1 MRRSC
6 SLVIR
11 LASVGLLMLTTP
23 LVTLAAVQPWDACL
37 RQHASELA
45 LHPDVLR
52 ALVMTESQNHP
63 LAIGW
68 TDRFGKRHSLFPTSH
83 SHAHQVLM
91 HLHHSRQNYDVGVAQ
106 VNITNVTRLARPLN
120 FRPVDLLQPC
130 TNLSV
135 TKYILREN
143 LERHGHTWQSLAGY
157 NGSVGSTHYIE
168 AVYRNYCRQEQT
180 HPCTPGRHHRTPSPH
195 DPLPTVRIQYAPVAP
210 SISPIAIESKR
221 IESIPTTPAAA
232 QPIPTLTRP
241 PANPSIA
248 AEILAPAVPAALT
261 VLAFCLRI
269 FLPFCL
275 LIVLVVLICYGL
287 RIMLWAIGLVR
298 DSVGTL
304 LLGRR
309 LGFPGFCR
317 PAALSTRDR
326 TISSM
331 ASRQPSSLAA

>member
-1 MRRSC
+1 MRWSC

-11 LASVGLLMLTTP
+11 LASVGLLILSTP

-37 RQHASELA
+37 RQHASELD

-91 HLHHSRQNYDVGVAQ
+91 HLHESRRNYDVGVAQ

-120 FRPVDLLQPC
+120 FQPVDLLQPC

-135 TKYILREN
+135 AKYILREN

-180 HPCTPGRHHRTPSPH
+180 HPCTPGRLHRTPSPH
-195 DPLPTVRIQYAPVAP
+195 DPLPTVRIQYAPVTQANA
-210 SISPIAIESKR
+210 PIAIEPKR
-221 IESIPTTPAAA
+221 IESIPTTTAAA
-232 QPIPTLTRP
+232 EPTLTRP
-241 PANPSIA
+241 PANTAMA
-248 AEILAPAVPAALT
+248 AEILAPAVPATLS

-298 DSVGTL
+298 ESVGTL

-309 LGFPGFCR
+309 PGFRGFCR
-317 PAALSTRDR
+317 PPALSARDR
-326 TISSM
+326 PISSM